1 MIPSQTLT
9 SIRWI
14 HILAMM
20 ALLLVAPMASVAL
33 GHAHLIASSPG
44 EGESLTAMP
53 HEVVLTYDEPVEPA
67 GDALLMIGPDG
78 TEHALDVAADR
89 DPDGLRADL
98 DEPLEAGEHTLAW
111 RIVANDGHVQE
122 GTVAF
127 VVEDAALEDA
137 AVENAQPEDAQAED
151 AIPDDVDSPMADAGA
166 DMERGEEDQQA
177 QEPAAASNAGSGNG
191 ILALVLLGVGGAV
204 ALFLAVG
211 SSRLRPGR
219 AE

>member
-14 HILAMM
+14 HVLALT
-20 ALLLVAPMASVAL
+20 ALLLVAPMASAAL

-44 EGESLTAMP
+44 EGESLIAMP
-53 HEVVLTYDEPVEPA
+53 DEVVLTYDEPVEPA
-67 GDALLMIGPDG
+67 GHALLLIGPDG

-137 AVENAQPEDAQAED
+137 AVENAQPEDA
-151 AIPDDVDSPMADAGA
+151 ITDDVDSPMADAGA